1 MPVAPKSEKIDDL
14 MKKASE
20 SLARMS
26 YFEAERMA
34 SKALAMSRQDD
45 DFDQMARIVMPLME
59 ARRHRLQ
66 QALDVKNITILD
78 SELSENMKIKPGC
91 YLVQPPLVG
100 SDARRFRLEALHRE
114 IPVAVLCRE
123 PITQLGLCPIVAV
136 GPSGSIRTKVD
147 PPDDL
152 DHPDL
157 AWFADAMSLLGD
169 FALQSIDPEMAS
181 HRFLD
186 TLMDYLDTIPEHEG
200 LHQAL
205 EQACKDAHRDL
216 MEKQAQSPSTPK
228 K

>member
-1 MPVAPKSEKIDDL
+1 MPVAPKSEKIDEL

-20 SLARMS
+20 SLARMA

-66 QALDVKNITILD
+66 QALDVKHITILD
-78 SELSENMKIKPGC
+78 AELSENMKIKPGC
-91 YLVQPPLVG
+91 FLVQPPLVG
-100 SDARRFRLEALHRE
+100 ADARRFRLEALHRE

-123 PITQLGLCPIVAV
+123 PITQLGFCPIVAI
-136 GPSGSIRTKVD
+136 GPSASIRTKID

-157 AWFADAMSLLGD
+157 AWFADALTLLGG
-169 FALQSIDPEMAS
+169 FALQSLDPEMAPL
-181 HRFLD
+181 RYLDAILDFLD
-186 TLMDYLDTIPEHEG
+186 TFPEHEG

-205 EQACKDAHRDL
+205 EQACKDAQRD
-216 MEKQAQSPSTPK
+216 MMDQKPK
-228 K
+228 SSSRTKK